1 MNGQNALIVS
11 IGVFVGFVAGLV
23 ASKMTAGS
31 NNNEKVRIRLPSSM
45 GYANKIR
52 KKNISIFEVL
62 AYTRLNFPIIY
73 GSYYLILILWSILYG
88 LYNLYYIILLFDVIA
103 AILFFSRLMK
113 SIQSQTIYHH
123 KQRSE
128 IQFFTNL
135 DQNGI
140 EEKEFQ

>member
-31 NNNEKVRIRLPSSM
+31 NNEKVRKRLPSSM

-88 LYNLYYIILLFDVIA
+88 
-103 AILFFSRLMK
+103 
-113 SIQSQTIYHH
+113 
-123 KQRSE
+123 
-128 IQFFTNL
+128 
-135 DQNGI
+135 
-140 EEKEFQ
+140 

>member
-52 KKNISIFEVL
+52 KKTF
-62 AYTRLNFPIIY
+62 R
-73 GSYYLILILWSILYG
+73 YLKCLHIP
-88 LYNLYYIILLFDVIA
+88 D
-103 AILFFSRLMK
+103 
-113 SIQSQTIYHH
+113 
-123 KQRSE
+123 
-128 IQFFTNL
+128 
-135 DQNGI
+135 
-140 EEKEFQ
+140 